1 MGKLNIVFANH
12 SPSKSGTKEIVQTV
26 DLRSGQSLGEAQ
38 PDLSPTL
45 DDKHGLVVDTIRFT
59 SLC

>member
-1 MGKLNIVFANH
+1 MVALTPAVGSRQLGYRKALR
-12 SPSKSGTKEIVQTV
+12 IVQTV
-26 DLRSGQSLGEAQ
+26 DLSSGQSLGQGQ

-59 SLC
+59 SLR